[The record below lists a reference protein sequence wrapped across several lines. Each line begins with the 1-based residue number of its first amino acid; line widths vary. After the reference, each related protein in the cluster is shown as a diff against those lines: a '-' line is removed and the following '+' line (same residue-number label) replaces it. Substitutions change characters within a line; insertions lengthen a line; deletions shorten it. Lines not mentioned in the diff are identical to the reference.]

1 MGARGPK
8 PQGLRQLSLKMP
20 GHQWAIY
27 KAEAERLGMPWSHY
41 VCSVL
46 ATAHGL
52 DPVGTQR
59 PIDPQPQLP
68 FDDEKGAA

>member
-20 GHQWAIY
+20 EQQWALY

-52 DPVGTQR
+52 EPVGTQQ
-59 PIDPQPQLP
+59 PIDPQLQLP
-68 FDDEKGAA
+68 LDEKGAA

>member
-20 GHQWAIY
+20 EAQWAIY

-52 DPVGTQR
+52 DPVGGQR
-59 PIDPQPQLP
+59 SVDPQLLLP
-68 FDDEKGAA
+68 LDEQRGAA